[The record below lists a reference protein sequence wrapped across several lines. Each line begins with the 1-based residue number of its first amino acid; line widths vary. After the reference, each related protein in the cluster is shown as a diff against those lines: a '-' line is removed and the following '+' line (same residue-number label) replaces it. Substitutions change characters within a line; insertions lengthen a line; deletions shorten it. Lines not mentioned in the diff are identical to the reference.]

1 MEGIYT
7 CAIDVWSVGCILAE
21 LLGMLKE
28 SNIPA
33 AERRPLFPGRT
44 CFPLSAEDDTAYT
57 QRRDQL
63 NVIFDVIGT
72 PKSDDMSY
80 INSQE
85 TREYL
90 QSLPSKNPKSL
101 EKLLPGAS
109 TEAIDLLKKLLIF
122 DPRKRITPEEALT
135 HPYLN
140 EVTDLERVNASVNK
154 PILFEFEAN
163 EDMTMKQIRRKLKD
177 EVSAWANIRSKERQ
191 NNGEEKEIMK
201 NNSE

>member
-1 MEGIYT
+1 MLYCCT
-7 CAIDVWSVGCILAE
+7 HYLVLN
-21 LLGMLKE
+21 LLLLLHLLL
-28 SNIPA
+28 
-33 AERRPLFPGRT
+33 LFVV
-44 CFPLSAEDDTAYT
+44 LLDTTLLQRYT

-90 QSLPSKNPKSL
+90 QSLPSKNPKESL

-177 EVSAWANIRSKERQ
+177 EVCHLSCGIIISFKAY
-191 NNGEEKEIMK
+191 IMIED
-201 NNSE
+201 NDE

>member
-191 NNGEEKEIMK
+191 NYGEEKEIMK